1 MTPERAPVIRPA
13 LTSAAKD
20 REARRGARPYLDILA
35 DLHRLLDP
43 RGYVEIG
50 VRAGNSLRLA
60 RCPALGIDPRPVLDP
75 RHPLPATTRVLR
87 LTSDAWAVTG
97 PVPDFPLDLAFID
110 GLHHA
115 DQVARDFLHLESL
128 AHAGT
133 LVVLDDCYPNH
144 PAQATRQQTT
154 RAWTGDVWLFVEAL
168 ATTRPDLTL
177 TPLDSHPTGLLL
189 ISGLGAPSTPAQAE
203 RLQAAC
209 ANERQVPPTVLART
223 GALDPATT
231 TLGAVCA
238 PLRARRAAM
247 SSVRAMATA
256 DDLQAVRP

>member
-60 RCPALGIDPRPVLDP
+60 RCPALGIDPCPVLDP
-75 RHPLPATTRVLR
+75 RHPLAVTTRVLR
-87 LTSDAWAVTG
+87 LTSDALAVTG
-97 PVPDFPLDLAFID
+97 PAPDFPLDLAFID

-115 DQVARDFLHLESL
+115 NQVARDFLHLEAM

-133 LVVLDDCYPNH
+133 LIVLDDCYPNH
-144 PAQATRQQTT
+144 PAQATRHQTT

-168 ATTRPDLTL
+168 AMTRPDLTL
-177 TPLDSHPTGLLL
+177 TPIDSHPTGLLL
-189 ISGLGAPSTPAQAE
+189 ISGLGTPSTPAQAE

-209 ANERQVPPTVLART
+209 AQERPLPAAVLART
-223 GALDPATT
+223 GALDPSKSNLEALCVT
-231 TLGAVCA
+231 
-238 PLRARRAAM
+238 LRALRVTNSAATQA
-247 SSVRAMATA
+247 SQETA
-256 DDLQAVRP
+256 GP